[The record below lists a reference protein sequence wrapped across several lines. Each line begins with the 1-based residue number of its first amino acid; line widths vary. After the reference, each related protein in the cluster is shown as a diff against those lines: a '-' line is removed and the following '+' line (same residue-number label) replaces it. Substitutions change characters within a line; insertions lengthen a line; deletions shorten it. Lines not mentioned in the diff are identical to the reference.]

1 MGQEQTKGAGFTEVM
16 VALHQE
22 IENLKLM
29 SARTE
34 QAEEEY
40 ARFFDQSLE
49 MLCVVGFDGYFKR
62 LNPMWATQL
71 GWSLEELAARP
82 LLNFVHPDDHSA
94 TLAQMDG
101 LDKGTEIILF
111 ENRYRHKDG
120 SYRWLRWNARP
131 VSEPHRIFASA
142 RDVTRQKRQEREILE
157 IVDQEKDR
165 LGRELHDGLCQTLAG
180 IAALSSTLARRLAR
194 GSESA
199 ASVDAREINT
209 LLNEAIVEARNLAH
223 SLGPLGL
230 NAVGLA
236 AMLQTLAL
244 NIHDRFRVSCTL
256 ECDWPMGRLSH
267 DAEAHLYRIAQEAV
281 NNAVVHG
288 RAQQIEI
295 SLGVKDGEGL
305 LLIRDDGVGISEEA
319 GVADG
324 VGMHT
329 MAYRSRLIGG
339 SLEVRRRSLRGTVV
353 SCVFPIPVT
362 HDGGEA
368 PDHDRDD
375 S

>member
-1 MGQEQTKGAGFTEVM
+1 MGQQQTAGPGPIEEL
-16 VALHQE
+16 VALRQE
-22 IENLKLM
+22 IEELKLM

-49 MLCVVGFDGYFKR
+49 MLCMVGFDGYFKR
-62 LNPMWATQL
+62 LNPVWATQL

-82 LLNFVHPDDHSA
+82 FLDFVHPDDQKA

-101 LDKGTEIILF
+101 LDEGAEIILF

-131 VSEPHRIFASA
+131 VLETQRIFASA
-142 RDVTRQKRQEREILE
+142 RDVTHQKRQEREILE
-157 IVDQEKDR
+157 IMDKEKDQ

-180 IAALSSTLARRLAR
+180 IAALSSTLAIKLAR
-194 GSESA
+194 NSESA
-199 ASVDAREINT
+199 STVDAREINT
-209 LLNEAIVEARNLAH
+209 LLNEAIAEAHNLAH
-223 SLGPLGL
+223 SHGPLVL
-230 NAVGLA
+230 HAVGLE

-244 NIHDRFRVSCTL
+244 NIQDRFGVTCTL
-256 ECDWPMGRLSH
+256 ECDWPMGRFHH

-281 NNAVVHG
+281 NNAMTHG
-288 RAQQIEI
+288 CAQRIEI
-295 SLGVKDGEGL
+295 SLGIKDGQGRL
-305 LLIRDDGVGISEEA
+305 CIRDDGVGISGEA
-319 GVADG
+319 DATDG

-339 SLEVRRRSLRGTVV
+339 SLEVRRRRLRGTVV
-353 SCVFPIPVT
+353 SCTFPFPGT
-362 HDGGEA
+362 QHRGEA
-368 PDHDRDD
+368 PEHDRDD
-375 S
+375 T